1 MVTIGDSFAIVAI
14 LGGIC
19 LSAWALI
26 MTLALI
32 FPAKSGH
39 ARERLVARPWA
50 AFFTGLAIWAT
61 IGVFG
66 FVLLSIPLPIGKLM
80 GWTVIMGLLS
90 VAAIGGAGLASLA
103 SQRLRELA
111 PDMTPYAS
119 MSKSAA
125 VIVVSGLV
133 PLLGWFMIV
142 PILTF
147 VSTGA
152 GLQALLSRQP
162 EVEIA
167 PRFMP

>member
-32 FPAKSGH
+32 FPSKSGQ
-39 ARERLVARPWA
+39 AKERLIARPWA
-50 AFFTGLAIWAT
+50 AFFAGLAMWAT
-61 IGVFG
+61 IGLFG
-66 FVLLSIPLPIGKLM
+66 FILLSIPLPIGKLM

-90 VAAIGGAGLASLA
+90 IASIGAAGLASLA
-103 SQRLRELA
+103 SHRLLELA
-111 PDMTPYAS
+111 PEITPYAS
-119 MSKSAA
+119 LSKSAA

-133 PLLGWFMIV
+133 PLLGWFLIV
-142 PILTF
+142 PVLTF